1 MKLFLLFVAIFS
13 GINSAWAAN
22 DFSAIDR
29 YVNAVKSEVGLPSG
43 TAIAIVKGG
52 KIIYEAYFGYADIK
66 GNKK

>member
-29 YVNAVKSEVGLPSG
+29 YVNEVKDEVSISI
-43 TAIAIVKGG
+43 T
-52 KIIYEAYFGYADIK
+52 
-66 GNKK
+66 